1 MSTLQSQYSHKSILK
16 LFTLKI
22 KLIWDFRG
30 GNGSGTAKHH
40 VIHLNEFI
48 ERESIADTTAH
59 HESLSESH
67 SIAYL
72 ITPKENMITLRDAL
86 KPNRGEKYD
95 E

>member
-1 MSTLQSQYSHKSILK
+1 M
-16 LFTLKI
+16 KI

-30 GNGSGTAKHH
+30 SNGAGTAKHH

-48 ERESIADTTAH
+48 DRESISATTAH
-59 HESLSESH
+59 HESLSEFH

-72 ITPKENMITLRDAL
+72 ITPKKNMILLRDAL